1 MTQGPDKIP
10 DRLRA
15 LSSRSDP
22 GEEYSILPPGYRPG
36 QTKFIIVTGSVIS
49 GLGKGVFSAGL
60 AALLEERGHRTNL
73 IKMDG
78 YFNEDAGT
86 LSPFRH
92 GEVFVLDDG
101 TECDM
106 DIGTYER
113 FVDKSFSQHNIFTNG
128 RLTRRLNEL
137 ERSGQFSGSDV
148 QFYPHVTGE
157 VIRFVRESSLA
168 NEADITLVEIGGTVG
183 DEEVRPY
190 ISAMSELAYQEGE
203 RNVFF
208 INLAWIIEAR
218 HLNEQKSKAAQ
229 HGTQMLMQMGI
240 KPHMLVCR
248 CENPVE
254 PGVLRKLAQ
263 RLRLPERNVIDLH
276 SQRSVYQVPDHLAA
290 QDVDRLTLE
299 YFGVGPRERQA
310 RFNFTAYLE
319 RLGSAGERVV
329 VGLAGKYMGP
339 RDTYASIH
347 SALEHAGCACGVEV
361 EVVDIPTDAI
371 EHAGGRAERVASAA
385 AHLADMDG
393 IIVPGGFGARGWE
406 GKIACITHSRG
417 SGLPMLGICYGFQAA
432 MVEYA
437 RSCCDMADANTTEN
451 DANTAD
457 PVVCLLPEQYE
468 IEGIGG
474 SMRLGRHEVAL
485 LAGSRVAGLYRGL
498 KAHER
503 FRHRYEFNPL
513 YKDTFEEGG
522 MVFSGWAPGQP
533 IIQVAELPD
542 HPFFIGVQFHPEFT
556 SRPARPNPL
565 FHSFVAACIR
575 RQRARHGDADAA
587 NPAAEAAGPGSVR
600 AGGGVATAA
609 GGAGGDRGLPR
620 TVDGLPVARTV
631 GMRADSGDC
640 SAARTAVRLPATGTA
655 GVDAGGDDCNAPR
668 TADSPTAA
676 GTARGRAPVAGANGN
691 GASAGR
697 DAGALG
703 AGAAH
708 AGSPQGAAASA
719 DAAGRG
725 RPA

>member
-1 MTQGPDKIP
+1 MHNADRIP

-15 LSSRSDP
+15 LSGRSDP
-22 GEEYSILPPGYRPG
+22 GEEYSILPQGYEPG

-60 AALLEERGHRTNL
+60 ASLLEERGHRTNL

-168 NEADITLVEIGGTVG
+168 NAADITLVEIGGTVG

-208 INLAWIIEAR
+208 INLAWIIEAP

-248 CENPVE
+248 CDNPVE
-254 PGVLRKLAQ
+254 PAVRRKLAQ
-263 RLRLPERNVIDLH
+263 RLRLPEGNVIDLH

-290 QDVDRLTLE
+290 QDVDRLTLD
-299 YFGVGPRERQA
+299 YFGLAPRARQA
-310 RFNFTAYLE
+310 RFNFTAYLQ
-319 RLGSAGERVV
+319 RLTRASERVV

-347 SALEHAGCACGVEV
+347 SALEHAGCACGVDV

-371 EHAGGRAERVASAA
+371 ELAGARGERVASAA
-385 AHLADMDG
+385 SHLAEMDG

-406 GKIACITHSRG
+406 GKIACITHART

-437 RSCCDMADANTTEN
+437 RSCCDMVGANTTEN
-451 DANTAD
+451 DANTSD

-485 LAGSRVAGLYRGL
+485 LAGSRVAGLYGGL

-513 YKDTFEEGG
+513 YKDTFEAGG

-533 IIQVAELPD
+533 IIQIAELPD
-542 HPFFIGVQFHPEFT
+542 HPFFIGVQYHPEFT
-556 SRPARPNPL
+556 SRPVRPNPL
-565 FHSFVAACIR
+565 FHSFVAACAAR
-575 RQRARHGDADAA
+575 RRAHAGRANAA
-587 NPAAEAAGPGSVR
+587 VRAAEAPGVGGS
-600 AGGGVATAA
+600 APDGGVAE
-609 GGAGGDRGLPR
+609 PR
-620 TVDGLPVARTV
+620 TVDGV
-631 GMRADSGDC
+631 
-640 SAARTAVRLPATGTA
+640 PA
-655 GVDAGGDDCNAPR
+655 
-668 TADSPTAA
+668 AA
-676 GTARGRAPVAGANGN
+676 GTGGMRVGAGDGSAPRAVSCPPAAGAAGAREPGPGANGDRT
-691 GASAGR
+691 SADR
-697 DAGALG
+697 
-703 AGAAH
+703 AAV
-708 AGSPQGAAASA
+708 PA
-719 DAAGRG
+719 DAARPGAAGVSTRG
-725 RPA
+725 GTQCR

>member
-1 MTQGPDKIP
+1 MTQSPDKIP

-22 GEEYSILPPGYRPG
+22 GEEYSILPPDYRPG

-60 AALLEERGHRTNL
+60 ASLLEERGHRTNL

-203 RNVFF
+203 HNVFF
-208 INLAWIIEAR
+208 INLAWIIEAP

-254 PGVLRKLAQ
+254 AGVLRKLAQ

-290 QDVDRLTLE
+290 QDVDRLTLD
-299 YFGVGPRERQA
+299 YFGLGPRKRQV
-310 RFNFTAYLE
+310 RFNFTAYLK
-319 RLGSAGERVV
+319 RLRSAGERVV
-329 VGLAGKYMGP
+329 VGLAGKYIGP

-361 EVVDIPTDAI
+361 EVVDIPTDVI

-406 GKIACITHSRG
+406 GKIACISHSRA

-437 RSCCDMADANTTEN
+437 RSCCDMAGANTTEN
-451 DANTAD
+451 DANTTD

-485 LAGSRVAGLYRGL
+485 LAGSRVATLYRGL

-513 YKDTFEEGG
+513 YKDAFEEGG

-556 SRPARPNPL
+556 SRPVRPNPL
-565 FHSFVAACIR
+565 FHSFVAA
-575 RQRARHGDADAA
+575 
-587 NPAAEAAGPGSVR
+587 
-600 AGGGVATAA
+600 
-609 GGAGGDRGLPR
+609 
-620 TVDGLPVARTV
+620 
-631 GMRADSGDC
+631 
-640 SAARTAVRLPATGTA
+640 SAARRRVRSAWHRPNGPRAAPGAAPGAA
-655 GVDAGGDDCNAPR
+655 GVSRRARSVTPETINRDAPAP
-668 TADSPTAA
+668 
-676 GTARGRAPVAGANGN
+676 
-691 GASAGR
+691 SAGR
-697 DAGALG
+697 PFRSRQ
-703 AGAAH
+703 
-708 AGSPQGAAASA
+708 AGSGTMGSTLC
-719 DAAGRG
+719 R
-725 RPA
+725 

>member
-1 MTQGPDKIP
+1 MTQHPDRIP
-10 DRLRA
+10 DSLRA

-22 GEEYSILPPGYRPG
+22 GEEYSILPAGYRPG

-60 AALLEERGHRTNL
+60 ASLLEERGHRTNL

-113 FVDKSFSQHNIFTNG
+113 FVDKSFSHYNIFTNG

-208 INLAWIIEAR
+208 INLGWIIEAP

-254 PGVLRKLAQ
+254 PAVLRKLAQ

-276 SQRSVYQVPDHLAA
+276 SQKSVYQVPDHLAS
-290 QDVDRLTLE
+290 QDVDGLTLA
-299 YFGVGPRERQA
+299 YFGLGSQPSKR
-310 RFNFTAYLE
+310 RFNFSAYLG
-319 RLGSAGERVV
+319 RLTSATERVV

-347 SALEHAGCACGVEV
+347 SALEHAGCACGVRV

-371 EHAGGRAERVASAA
+371 ELAGGSAERVASAA
-385 AHLADMDG
+385 GHLAAMDG

-406 GKIACITHSRG
+406 GKIACISHART

-437 RSCCDMADANTTEN
+437 RSCCDMASANTTEN
-451 DANTAD
+451 DVATAD

-474 SMRLGRHEVAL
+474 SMRLGRHTVAL
-485 LAGSRVAGLYRGL
+485 LEGSRVADLYGGTQ
-498 KAHER
+498 AHER

-513 YKDTFEEGG
+513 YRKALEEGG

-533 IIQVAELPD
+533 INQVAELPD
-542 HPFFIGVQFHPEFT
+542 HPFFVGVQFHPEFT

-565 FHSFVAACIR
+565 FHGFVSACIAHR
-575 RQRARHGDADAA
+575 RARHDRDAA
-587 NPAAEAAGPGSVR
+587 AAAADGAPAHSMANSR
-600 AGGGVATAA
+600 
-609 GGAGGDRGLPR
+609 
-620 TVDGLPVARTV
+620 
-631 GMRADSGDC
+631 
-640 SAARTAVRLPATGTA
+640 
-655 GVDAGGDDCNAPR
+655 GVDSRGIAAP
-668 TADSPTAA
+668 
-676 GTARGRAPVAGANGN
+676 
-691 GASAGR
+691 
-697 DAGALG
+697 
-703 AGAAH
+703 
-708 AGSPQGAAASA
+708 GAAA
-719 DAAGRG
+719 R

>member
-1 MTQGPDKIP
+1 MTQIPDRIP

-22 GEEYSILPPGYRPG
+22 GEEYSFLPPGYRAG

-60 AALLEERGHRTNL
+60 ASLLEEHGWRTNL

-86 LSPFRH
+86 LSPYRH

-148 QFYPHVTGE
+148 QFFPHVTGE

-203 RNVFF
+203 NNVLF
-208 INLAWIIEAR
+208 INLAWIIEAP

-276 SQRSVYQVPDHLAA
+276 SQKSVYQVPDHLAA
-290 QDVDRLTLE
+290 QDVDELTLT
-299 YFGVGPRERQA
+299 YFGMQPKARRT
-310 RFNFTAYLE
+310 RFNFTEYLG
-319 RLGSAGERVV
+319 RLTRASERVV

-347 SALEHAGCACGVEV
+347 SALEHAGCACGVRV

-371 EHAGGRAERVASAA
+371 ELAAGGRERVASAA
-385 AHLADMDG
+385 RHLTTMDG

-406 GKIACITHSRG
+406 GKIACIAHARTNE
-417 SGLPMLGICYGFQAA
+417 LPMLGICYGFQAA

-437 RSCCDMADANTTEN
+437 RSCCDMADANSTEN
-451 DANTAD
+451 DATTTD

-474 SMRLGRHEVAL
+474 SMRLGGKQVKLR
-485 LAGSRVAGLYRGL
+485 AGSLVSGLYGGL
-498 KAHER
+498 TAHER

-513 YKDTFEEGG
+513 YKGLFEDCG
-522 MVFSGWAPGQP
+522 MVFSGWKADQS
-533 IIQVAELPD
+533 IYQVAELPD

-565 FHSFVAACIR
+565 FHGFVAACIAR
-575 RQRARHGDADAA
+575 RRARHDGTAHVPRAGDAAREGGA
-587 NPAAEAAGPGSVR
+587 TVAAGAAR
-600 AGGGVATAA
+600 AA
-609 GGAGGDRGLPR
+609 GGAGGLARAAQR
-620 TVDGLPVARTV
+620 SPVAT
-631 GMRADSGDC
+631 
-640 SAARTAVRLPATGTA
+640 
-655 GVDAGGDDCNAPR
+655 
-668 TADSPTAA
+668 
-676 GTARGRAPVAGANGN
+676 
-691 GASAGR
+691 
-697 DAGALG
+697 G
-703 AGAAH
+703 AG
-708 AGSPQGAAASA
+708 GAAASRA
-719 DAAGRG
+719 GAAANGDRTEHDNAARSPGAAVSTAAGVDNAGQPHRAAVSACAAAAPATHDRDRDRAAGNAG
-725 RPA
+725 RRAPA